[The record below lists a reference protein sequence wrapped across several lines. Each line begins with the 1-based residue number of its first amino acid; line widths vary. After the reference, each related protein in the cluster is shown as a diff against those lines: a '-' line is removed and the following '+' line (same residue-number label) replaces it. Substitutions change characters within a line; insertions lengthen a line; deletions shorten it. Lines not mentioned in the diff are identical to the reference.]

1 MIHFCL
7 LLCMLFGKAATSLSW
22 MSTTPFQA
30 PFLETVFSLLRC
42 LKTLIWKSFVDKCKH
57 SFRLS
62 SRFPWLAILSVS
74 QNHTFAV
81 ALFFCFVFCFGQILL
96 QSRRLVNS
104 LCSHEWPWISD
115 PCMSPRDLGSQVC
128 VTAPDLW
135 DAGGWSP
142 EFCVC
147 YAVTLLSEWHL
158 SLSSHQKH
166 TSATLRL
173 ERLYPPVLLVFSNVV
188 LAIWDPLILYV
199 SRMDFS
205 ISAKK
210 NMEFW

>member
-81 ALFFCFVFCFGQILL
+81 ALLFFVLDRFSCNPGGLWTHFVAMSDFGFLIPVCLHEIWALRCVSLHQICAMLEDGA
-96 QSRRLVNS
+96 QSSVCATQS
-104 LCSHEWPWISD
+104 LCYLSGIS
-115 PCMSPRDLGSQVC
+115 
-128 VTAPDLW
+128 
-135 DAGGWSP
+135 
-142 EFCVC
+142 
-147 YAVTLLSEWHL
+147 L
-158 SLSSHQKH
+158 SLAIRS
-166 TSATLRL
+166 TLR
-173 ERLYPPVLLVFSNVV
+173 
-188 LAIWDPLILYV
+188 PL
-199 SRMDFS
+199 
-205 ISAKK
+205 
-210 NMEFW
+210 